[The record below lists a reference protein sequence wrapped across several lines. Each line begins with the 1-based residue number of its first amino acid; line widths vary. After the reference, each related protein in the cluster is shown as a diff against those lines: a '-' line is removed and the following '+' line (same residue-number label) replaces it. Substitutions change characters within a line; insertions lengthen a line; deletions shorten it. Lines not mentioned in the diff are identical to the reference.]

1 MINRMRANHTC
12 LAESLE
18 RKNIISDPRCR
29 CGCEEESLNH
39 VLWNCGRLEPQREVM
54 MERLK
59 KMKLFPPFNAE
70 SLLARPN
77 IAACKIICCFLDE
90 CVIRV

>member
-1 MINRMRANHTC
+1 MANRMRANHTC

-39 VLWNCGRLEPQREVM
+39 VLWNCGLLEPQREAM
-54 MERLK
+54 MERL
-59 KMKLFPPFNAE
+59 
-70 SLLARPN
+70 
-77 IAACKIICCFLDE
+77 
-90 CVIRV
+90 